1 MGNICCCSSAEKNAS
16 NSALLPHSQPKT
28 MHSCIKHKC
37 LVLERNILC
46 IDHSLCKICELES
59 FYKKKCMHCDRPL
72 TALVLEIIKQK
83 LFIDCEICKKN
94 EISAEKAD
102 CGCFICKNCI
112 NLCIMTNK
120 GNCKICKKLC
130 GIKDKDM
137 DIYEKNPSS
146 KCYKS
151 VLKGGIITID
161 CGHYFCKSCLK
172 EYVLSF
178 STKNPS
184 KVSEGI
190 NCPYCK
196 IIINGNAIESI
207 LTKNE
212 FDSYVMSI
220 IPCEN
225 YKHLC
230 DICNY
235 NFSRDDMLT
244 LDCDHYYCAPCLKS
258 HVLSIAKDN
267 RKQAIEGINCPNCK
281 GIINSHVIEGLFS
294 KDEFDE
300 YVHLLW
306 YPFITEC
313 PKCKNKFESDVRKII
328 CPRCKHYFCKKCMKT
343 VCECE
348 SNWNNFIPDNM
359 SCCPGCHYPY
369 EKMMDVIM

>member
-1 MGNICCCSSAEKNAS
+1 MKEIY
-16 NSALLPHSQPKT
+16 
-28 MHSCIKHKC
+28 
-37 LVLERNILC
+37 
-46 IDHSLCKICELES
+46 SLCSKCELLS
-59 FYKKKCMHCDRPL
+59 FYKKNCIHCNKLL
-72 TALVLEIIKQK
+72 TTNELEAIRQK
-83 LFIDCEICKKN
+83 IFTDCDICKKN

-102 CGCFICKNCI
+102 CGCFICIKCI
-112 NLCIMTNK
+112 NLCIMINK
-120 GNCKICKKLC
+120 GNCKKCNKLC
-130 GIKDKDM
+130 GIAM
-137 DIYEKNPSS
+137 DIYEKNPCS
-146 KCYKS
+146 KCCKS
-151 VLKGGIITID
+151 VLKGEIITID

-196 IIINGNAIESI
+196 ITIHGNVIQSI
-207 LTKNE
+207 LTKDE
-212 FDSYVMSI
+212 FDSYSMSI
-220 IPCEN
+220 ILCEI
-225 YKHLC
+225 YKYSC
-230 DICNY
+230 DVCNY

-244 LDCDHYYCAPCLKS
+244 LDCDHYYCSPCLKLY
-258 HVLSIAKDN
+258 VLSIAKDN